1 MANQI
6 DLAISRQA
14 LEKMCK
20 ISYYPHVILIFL
32 VRNTFDGVMV
42 WTLFLTLPQFSRK
55 LFLFF
60 FGIGLTETI
69 GEIMILHCSFWNI
82 YIEIYLKIPTPLWN
96 LMEAAQRM
104 GVSPRA
110 GLIDQR
116 ETTDEELPLTF
127 SDRTM
132 VRNFSRK
139 ARNFIK
145 KHWVAK
151 DFLSRCTEELNA
163 SWGGY
168 EVMHNTFLKPWLL
181 LLLFI
186 LLHLGP

>member
-1 MANQI
+1 MKI
-6 DLAISRQA
+6 WDLAISRQA

-42 WTLFLTLPQFSRK
+42 WTLFFTLPQFSRK

-110 GLIDQR
+110 GLIKER
-116 ETTDEELPLTF
+116 LLMKNFLWRSLTELWWET
-127 SDRTM
+127 SQG
-132 VRNFSRK
+132 K
-139 ARNFIK
+139 
-145 KHWVAK
+145 
-151 DFLSRCTEELNA
+151 
-163 SWGGY
+163 
-168 EVMHNTFLKPWLL
+168 
-181 LLLFI
+181 
-186 LLHLGP
+186 LGTL